1 MHAYFNVR
9 SSRHVGALM
18 FISLIVAG
26 CSMFSGETKLHK
38 NLKGS
43 VYLKEIADWSFEASH
58 PATIDPMTMLK
69 IVKGVVT
76 DDVQNMSGNMPAS
89 GSKPMRVFSDEDA
102 EFLAPLLAQALSKA
116 KPEQLVGFR
125 VSPSAGSG
133 SEPTAGSIYVQEGSI
148 YLTVS
153 KGVGATTFLPE
164 AVAHSE
170 HAQPYAAGGMAGVT
184 MHVIDYHA
192 LASTPMP
199 AAMPVARSAPK
210 AQAAPIPVAS
220 TSSRDQTSSPVQIA
234 TPSNGEIA
242 PETAA
247 QLTYA
252 KETILKK
259 DSEIIMLR
267 KEAEWMKRQLHSRD
281 EEIKALRASKVS
293 AKPALKKKHAEATPT
308 R

>member
-1 MHAYFNVR
+1 MKISDFT
-9 SSRHVGALM
+9 GATFLCS
-18 FISLIVAG
+18 IIGLSIVAAG
-26 CSMFSGETKLHK
+26 CSSTSRIAQ
-38 NLKGS
+38 NSKGT
-43 VYLKEIADWSFEASH
+43 VFLEEVTDWSFEASH
-58 PATIDPMTMLK
+58 PAVIDQTTILK
-69 IVKGVVT
+69 VVKGIYSE
-76 DDVQNMSGNMPAS
+76 DSQRGSSRMSAG

-153 KGVGATTFLPE
+153 RGVGATTFQPE

-170 HAQPYAAGGMAGVT
+170 HAQPYAAAGMAGVT

-210 AQAAPIPVAS
+210 AQAAPVMVAS
-220 TSSRDQTSSPVQIA
+220 TSARDQTSSPLQMA

-252 KETILKK
+252 KETIAKK
-259 DSEIIMLR
+259 DSEITMLR
-267 KEAEWMKRQLHSRD
+267 KEAEWMKRQLRSRD

-293 AKPALKKKHAEATPT
+293 AKPALKKKHAEAYPT